1 MMKYRVK
8 KICDI
13 DEQLLAE
20 TYSHLSEDQHTYIG
34 CKREDKQK
42 QSLAARAVLGEL
54 IGISKL
60 CYLNTDSSGKP
71 YLFGGTPYISLS
83 HSGEYVVAAVS
94 DSPVGIDI
102 QCYKPMIDSHMKRLC
117 SEEEAEYLKTQPRSE
132 FFRLWTAKEAYIK
145 CFEVLFFDVRGKSFL
160 HPSAEYD
167 LTFEQNDDYALTV
180 IEKN

>member
-1 MMKYRVK
+1 MMQYLVR

-13 DEQLLAE
+13 DEEILAE
-20 TYSHLSEDQHTYIG
+20 TYSNLSEDQHTYIG
-34 CKREDKQK
+34 CKRPEKQK

-60 CYLNTDSSGKP
+60 RYLNTDPSGKP

-83 HSGEYVVAAVS
+83 HSGEYVAAAVS

-102 QCYKPMIDSHMKRLC
+102 QCYRPMVDSHMKRLC
-117 SEEEAEYLKTQPRSE
+117 SEEESEYLKTQPTSE

-180 IEKN
+180 INKN